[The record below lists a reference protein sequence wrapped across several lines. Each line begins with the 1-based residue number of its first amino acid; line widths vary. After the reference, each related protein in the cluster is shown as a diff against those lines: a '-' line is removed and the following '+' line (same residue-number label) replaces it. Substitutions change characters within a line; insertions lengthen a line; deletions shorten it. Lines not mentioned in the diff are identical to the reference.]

1 MDQHRIDIHL
11 HILLWWDRFLLGLL
25 ELVEGTE
32 SRDNLSLLSGRDGLA
47 ARLEQMQGLARFFY
61 GQKNEVSF
69 LGNEKNLLDM
79 NGIDFS
85 SLAQNSVIAMDCA

>member
-1 MDQHRIDIHL
+1 MGQHRIDIHL
-11 HILLWWDRFLLGLL
+11 HILLWWGQFLLGLL
-25 ELVEGTE
+25 ELGEGAE
-32 SRDNLSLLSGRDGLA
+32 PRDNLSLLSGRDGLA
-47 ARLEQMQGLARFFY
+47 ARLEQMQRLARFFY

-85 SLAQNSVIAMDCA
+85 SLAQNSVMAMDYA